1 VTDTN
6 GEEETIMITK
16 ATALLAAVA
25 LGGAVSA
32 SQAANAAREDQN
44 LSEAKVSLTQA
55 IGIAEK
61 QGSGQA
67 VDADY
72 TAKHGGKQM
81 GYYDVKVLSSDGSK
95 LTKYEVDPMT
105 GKITEASNQPFEK
118 VFTRI
123 KPTDLQNAPTSL
135 KSAITTAESQSGGKA
150 VDADTDKS
158 GNTVRY
164 TVKVAKADGT
174 TEKVKINGTN
184 GKVASA
190 K

>member
-1 VTDTN
+1 
-6 GEEETIMITK
+6 MITR
-16 ATALLAAVA
+16 ATALLTAMA
-25 LGGAVSA
+25 LGCAVSA
-32 SQAANAAREDQN
+32 SQAANPAREDQA

-67 VDADY
+67 IDADY
-72 TAKHGGKQM
+72 TPKHTGKDMM
-81 GYYDVKVLSSDGSK
+81 GYYDIKVLSSDGTK
-95 LTKYEVDPMT
+95 LTKYRVSPMN
-105 GKITEASNQPFEK
+105 GKITEASSEPFQK
-118 VFTRI
+118 AFTRI

-150 VDADTDKS
+150 VDADTDKT
-158 GNTVRY
+158 GDTVRY

-174 TEKVKINGTN
+174 TEKVKVNGAD